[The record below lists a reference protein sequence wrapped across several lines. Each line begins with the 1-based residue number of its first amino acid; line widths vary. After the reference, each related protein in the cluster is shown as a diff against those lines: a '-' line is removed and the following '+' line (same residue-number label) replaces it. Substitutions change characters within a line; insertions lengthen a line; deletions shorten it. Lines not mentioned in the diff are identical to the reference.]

1 MTRCR
6 MMINADMVGA
16 NPSKSGSV
24 LNLYRTP
31 YSLPSS
37 LNNVVHYWLKE
48 EGERA
53 RSRSSGGT
61 IAPLP
66 WNYSNYSAGSDHFMF
81 TDSTLGIPGVML
93 NQNPDRFYHTS
104 TDTPD
109 KIDPAQM
116 AYATRVIT
124 LSALTLAHPKH
135 ASKEAILAHC
145 RNETVSLLQKVSSEA
160 LNIFGRCLDNP
171 EEVYPR
177 TMRWLG
183 YIQKLGLETIDTA
196 GKEWPLISEQKSI
209 AQALKASIE
218 MAYATEMVVMR
229 KGYVGACAEAGLQA
243 KDDEQFDLETT
254 DFGLEIRRTLQYA
267 LPPSIVMKLPEERWM
282 TYLKLRED
290 DPHIID
296 RFDELLNLSTEWT
309 PLDEIWEKICLQFGP
324 IERKVFSEIIDD
336 LKTLGVLEAKEV

>member
-1 MTRCR
+1 
-6 MMINADMVGA
+6 
-16 NPSKSGSV
+16 
-24 LNLYRTP
+24 
-31 YSLPSS
+31 
-37 LNNVVHYWLKE
+37 
-48 EGERA
+48 
-53 RSRSSGGT
+53 
-61 IAPLP
+61 
-66 WNYSNYSAGSDHFMF
+66 
-81 TDSTLGIPGVML
+81 
-93 NQNPDRFYHTS
+93 
-104 TDTPD
+104 
-109 KIDPAQM
+109 
-116 AYATRVIT
+116 
-124 LSALTLAHPKH
+124 
-135 ASKEAILAHC
+135 
-145 RNETVSLLQKVSSEA
+145 
-160 LNIFGRCLDNP
+160 
-171 EEVYPR
+171 
-177 TMRWLG
+177 MRWLG